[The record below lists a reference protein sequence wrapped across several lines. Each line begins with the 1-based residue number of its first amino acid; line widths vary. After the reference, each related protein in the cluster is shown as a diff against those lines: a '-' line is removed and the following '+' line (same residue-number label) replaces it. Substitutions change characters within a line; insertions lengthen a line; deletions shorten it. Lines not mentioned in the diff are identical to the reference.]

1 MIVSRSLPRHW
12 VAHPSQLRWRLSL
25 LWTLVVRELSGRYQS
40 TIVGWL
46 WPLLVQLAQLLVFTY
61 LFAAIFHVRL
71 AITGVS
77 NPTLAYG
84 LWLFVGLLT
93 WNAMQIGTVAAA
105 SSILGQPNLI
115 KRIVFP
121 VALIPLVPVCAAFIE
136 GAAGLLVTLAV
147 MPLVGAPFRPT
158 LLLLPLIYLFV
169 IIFSS
174 GLAYCFAS
182 ITVFLRDLP
191 QILGPAFL
199 LSFYLTPIVY
209 PPRIIPNGALFWVS
223 LNPMAVA
230 IESARAAILGG
241 DLPSTRRIL
250 LSIAISVAVFVIG
263 VRLFRRLRPTF
274 ADVV

>member
-1 MIVSRSLPRHW
+1 
-12 VAHPSQLRWRLSL
+12 
-25 LWTLVVRELSGRYQS
+25 
-40 TIVGWL
+40 
-46 WPLLVQLAQLLVFTY
+46 
-61 LFAAIFHVRL
+61 
-71 AITGVS
+71 
-77 NPTLAYG
+77 
-84 LWLFVGLLT
+84 
-93 WNAMQIGTVAAA
+93 
-105 SSILGQPNLI
+105 
-115 KRIVFP
+115 
-121 VALIPLVPVCAAFIE
+121 VCAAFIE

>member
-25 LWTLVVRELSGRYQS
+25 LWTMVLRELSGRYQA
-40 TIVGWL
+40 TLLGWL

-71 AITGVS
+71 VITGVT

-93 WNAMQIGTVAAA
+93 WNAMQIGTLGAAPA
-105 SSILGQPNLI
+105 ILGQPNLV

-136 GAAGLLVTLAV
+136 AGAGLLVTLAL
-147 MPLVGAPFRPT
+147 MPLVGAPYRPS
-158 LLLLPLIYLFV
+158 LLLLPLIYVFV
-169 IIFSS
+169 IIFAS

-182 ITVFLRDLP
+182 VTVFLRDVP
-191 QILGPAFL
+191 QILGPLFLFAF
-199 LSFYLTPIVY
+199 YITPVVY
-209 PPRIIPNGALFWVS
+209 PSHTIPQRARFVVA

-230 IESARAAILGG
+230 IDAVRSAILGTAM
-241 DLPSTRRIL
+241 PSTRRL
-250 LSIAISVAVFVIG
+250 LLAAAVSVAVFAIG
-263 VRLFRRLRPTF
+263 VRVFRRLRPVF